1 MLRYDSPSPITVDSF
16 LADCRS
22 SMDDRAYRLMECAL
36 QGRAGDNR
44 FLRDYQHFCRMV
56 KCELSEQRAHK
67 LSLSGDTYKN
77 NEEKS
82 YVVADAVRL
91 ALSNDNVLEAEMS
104 LIILQWKHL
113 DEMAE
118 GHVFDIEGLLAYALK
133 LGLIT
138 RKNLFVKEQGNSEF
152 CRLFSNLQS
161 EIKSKVVE

>member
-1 MLRYDSPSPITVDSF
+1 
-16 LADCRS
+16 
-22 SMDDRAYRLMECAL
+22 
-36 QGRAGDNR
+36 
-44 FLRDYQHFCRMV
+44 
-56 KCELSEQRAHK
+56 
-67 LSLSGDTYKN
+67 
-77 NEEKS
+77 
-82 YVVADAVRL
+82 VVADAVRL